1 MHSAPAKPGPYC
13 CACAQALVEVSRRP
27 IELPHL
33 QDYVV
38 KRLRSIPGLKLPEP
52 EGAFYALPDM
62 SQFFGHAV
70 TADDFGSIPDI
81 DTLCRQVPMLPLL
94 TI

>member
-1 MHSAPAKPGPYC
+1 MQNCNLYLPSLGIAAAHVP
-13 CACAQALVEVSRRP
+13 
-27 IELPHL
+27 ELPGEMPHM

-38 KRLRSIPGLKLPEP
+38 RRLRGIPGLKLPEP

-62 SQFFGHAV
+62 SQFFGHGV

-81 DTLCRQVPMLPLL
+81 DTLCRQVPVIESVKL
-94 TI
+94 TCL

>member
-1 MHSAPAKPGPYC
+1 M
-13 CACAQALVEVSRRP
+13 
-27 IELPHL
+27 
-33 QDYVV
+33 

-62 SQFFGHAV
+62 SQFFGHGV

-81 DTLCRQVPMLPLL
+81 DTLCRQVHCCPC
-94 TI
+94 

>member
-1 MHSAPAKPGPYC
+1 M
-13 CACAQALVEVSRRP
+13 
-27 IELPHL
+27 
-33 QDYVV
+33 

-81 DTLCRQVPMLPLL
+81 DTLCRQVPMLLLL
-94 TI
+94 TL